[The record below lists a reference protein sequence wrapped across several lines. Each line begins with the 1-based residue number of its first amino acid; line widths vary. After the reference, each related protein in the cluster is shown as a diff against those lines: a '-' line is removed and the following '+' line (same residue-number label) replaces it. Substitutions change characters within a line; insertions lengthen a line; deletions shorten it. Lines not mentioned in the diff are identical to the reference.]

1 MLCSHFF
8 FSFFDDRIEIM
19 RHVGGWVCFFFF
31 LYMEPKRL
39 YVLFHIQLIKMHILF
54 LSGDIALKILNTV
67 MFDAKLG
74 F

>member
-1 MLCSHFF
+1 M
-8 FSFFDDRIEIM
+8 
-19 RHVGGWVCFFFF
+19 GGFAFFF